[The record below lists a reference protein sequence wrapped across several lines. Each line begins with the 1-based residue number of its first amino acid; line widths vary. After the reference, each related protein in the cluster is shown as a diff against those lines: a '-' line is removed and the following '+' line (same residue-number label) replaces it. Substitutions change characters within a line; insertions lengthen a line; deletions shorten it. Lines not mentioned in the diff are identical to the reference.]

1 MRQNFKTLF
10 VAATLGG
17 LCALAG
23 CGSSETGE
31 VRLGVSV
38 APLTELGD
46 PTTDPRVA
54 AGLELSRV
62 RVLVNV
68 AKVGY
73 TGGRCNS
80 DADGDETAV
89 GPFVVELTGEELAAG
104 ATRSFSLG
112 EIEAGTYGG
121 AEIEIDVL
129 ADDAD
134 TSADPALADFATS
147 KASVLVDGT
156 WNGAPFQFAGHF
168 LAEQGT
174 DGEVTIDTTAGFD
187 LPMSVDPSTWFVDSA
202 GVVLDP
208 TDATKHEAIAVA
220 ICKTLDTQVQGE
232 GGGGKG
238 GKHGGGGGGRAHCVE
253 VVP

>member
-1 MRQNFKTLF
+1 MQQNFKSLF

-17 LCALAG
+17 LCALTG

-73 TGGRCNS
+73 AGGC
-80 DADGDETAV
+80 DADAASDETAV
-89 GPFVVELTGEELAAG
+89 GPFVVELTGDELAAG

-112 EIEAGTYGG
+112 ELAAGTYGG

-134 TSADPALADFATS
+134 TSADATLADFATT

-156 WNGAPFQFAGHF
+156 FNGAPFQFAGHF

-187 LPMSVDPSTWFVDSA
+187 LPMSVDPSTWFLDAA
-202 GVVLDP
+202 GAVLDP
-208 TDATKHEAIAVA
+208 TDAAQHEAIAVA
-220 ICKTLDTQVQGE
+220 ICKTLDTQPALG

-238 GKHGGGGGGRAHCVE
+238 GKGGKGGGGHAHCVE